1 MNNEQDTKQCA
12 KLFPE
17 ILVVKQDFWDADFV
31 TCCQILGIGEDDLY
45 YYGGNTYLQLHDR
58 RVDFNFSDNSYRLL
72 ANDHL
77 FQNFFN
83 HRADEEKEGA
93 IYELGIFMER
103 QVVDNHEISDSRIFR
118 LGRSNRH
125 VCITADNYNASIFSV
140 MKEVANNKL
149 DAFIAMVE
157 SEDYVAAVYDLYL
170 VQTNRNLEI
179 IRQNIGME

>member
-1 MNNEQDTKQCA
+1 MRKIIPRNSCGETEF
-12 KLFPE
+12 L
-17 ILVVKQDFWDADFV
+17 DADFV

-83 HRADEEKEGA
+83 HRADEEKESA

-125 VCITADNYNASIFSV
+125 VCITADNYNAFIFSS
-140 MKEVANNKL
+140 MREAANNKL

-170 VQTNRNLEI
+170 VHTNRNLEI
-179 IRQNIGME
+179 IRQEIGTLQTHRSE